1 MRWTVVR
8 PGHPPVAV
16 EADEHVVEG
25 AHHVFRRDAV
35 VLGRPRRVVALRVPV
50 AEVQHVRPDG

>member
-8 PGHPPVAV
+8 PGRPPLAV
-16 EADEHVVEG
+16 DADEHVVEG
-25 AHHVFRRDAV
+25 AHHVFRTGAV

-50 AEVQHVRPDG
+50 ADVERVDRC